1 MDLERISQAVGKRP
15 GLILVDLINGFTDPA
30 SPLGSE
36 SDAVVAANKTLL
48 DLFRKRAWP
57 VVFTTTLYRTETEAR
72 VFRARLPALN
82 ILTPGSH
89 WVEPDPRLAR
99 QPDEPLVEK
108 KWASGFFATDLI
120 NRLREADVDCLVVT
134 GLTTSGCVRATAL
147 DALQYDYPV
156 FIPRSAVGD
165 RNQDAHEANLHDLH
179 AKYADVLPLDDLMRK
194 LESAS

>member
-15 GLILVDLINGFTDPA
+15 GLILVDLIKGFTDPA

-48 DLFRKRAWP
+48 DLFRKRGWP
-57 VVFTTTLYRTETEAR
+57 VVFTTTLYRAETEAR

-82 ILTPGSH
+82 ILTPDSQ
-89 WVEPDPRLAR
+89 WVEPDQRLAR
-99 QPDEPLVEK
+99 QPNEPLVEK

-179 AKYADVLPLDDLMRK
+179 AKYADVLSLDDLMRK
-194 LESAS
+194 LESVS